1 MKRTEHVF
9 PLVINGTLIGLTE
22 IEYGIRMRRLAS
34 RERVRSMN
42 KYGTIPIQKYQ
53 SKHMLA
59 NHFRLLDVLKDEG
72 KATSPKVL
80 AKLAHLTPRQIGSWM
95 RVIVDTGYALR
106 LESSRGK
113 VVTYEPTGK

>member
-1 MKRTEHVF
+1 MKQTEHVF
-9 PLVINGTLIGLTE
+9 PFLIDGTLIGLTE
-22 IEYGIRMRRLAS
+22 IEYGIRLRKLAS

-59 NHFRLLDVLKDEG
+59 NHFRLLDVLKAEG
-72 KATSPKVL
+72 KATSPQVL
-80 AKLAHLTPRQIGSWM
+80 SKLAHLTSRQIGSWM
-95 RVIVDTGYALR
+95 RVIVDTGYATR

-113 VVTYEPTGK
+113 DVKYEWTGK